1 MNKGLTYYD
10 ILGLK
15 DTDVSPE
22 EVKKARNELI
32 KYLHPDVTNSEY
44 TEEVVKIINE
54 AYEVLSDPKKKREYD
69 LHLKEEDEGH
79 IKLDSESFD
88 LLINLLKEINERE
101 HEIQKAKEQEIKFI
115 KHNLPK
121 SEYRVG
127 SEVHV
132 ESAKISKSLVSSDI
146 SASSYQSLKG
156 LAKSYESYRPRWI
169 FAFIFLTLICVYL
182 LVITVSHISFTNVFF
197 LIIFALI
204 DYSAFSHIKKK

>member
-1 MNKGLTYYD
+1 MNKRLTYYD

-15 DTDVSPE
+15 NTNLSPD

-32 KYLHPDVTNSEY
+32 RHLHPDVTNSEY
-44 TEEVVKIINE
+44 AEEVVKIINE

-69 LHLKEEDEGH
+69 LHLREEGD
-79 IKLDSESFD
+79 IKLNSESFD
-88 LLINLLKEINERE
+88 LLINLLKEINDRE
-101 HEIQKAKEQEIKFI
+101 QEIQEAKGQEIKFI

-132 ESAKISKSLVSSDI
+132 ESAKINKSPVSSDI

-156 LAKSYESYRPRWI
+156 LAKSYDSYRPRWI

-204 DYSAFSHIKKK
+204 DYYAFSHIKKK

>member
-15 DTDVSPE
+15 NTNVSPD

-32 KYLHPDVTNSEY
+32 KHLHPDMTNSEY
-44 TEEVVKIINE
+44 AEEVVKIINE
-54 AYEVLSDPKKKREYD
+54 AYEVLSDPEKKREYD
-69 LHLKEEDEGH
+69 LQLKEEEGN
-79 IKLDSESFD
+79 INLNSESFD

-101 HEIQKAKEQEIKFI
+101 QEIQEAKEQEIKFI

-127 SEVHV
+127 SEVYV
-132 ESAKISKSLVSSDI
+132 ENARISKSPVSSDI

-156 LAKSYESYRPRWI
+156 LDRSYGSYRPRWI
-169 FAFIFLTLICVYL
+169 FAFIFLTLICIYL
-182 LVITVSHISFTNVFF
+182 LVITALHISFINLFF

-204 DYSAFSHIKKK
+204 DYSVFSHIKKK

>member
-15 DTDVSPE
+15 NANVSPD

-32 KYLHPDVTNSEY
+32 RHLHPDVTNSEY
-44 TEEVVKIINE
+44 AEEVVKIINE

-69 LHLKEEDEGH
+69 LYLREEEGY
-79 IKLDSESFD
+79 IKLNSEPFD

-101 HEIQKAKEQEIKFI
+101 QEIQEAKEQEIKFI

-127 SEVHV
+127 PEIHV
-132 ESAKISKSLVSSDI
+132 ESARISKSSVSSGI

-156 LAKSYESYRPRWI
+156 LDRSYWI

-182 LVITVSHISFTNVFF
+182 LVITALHISFINLFF

-204 DYSAFSHIKKK
+204 DYFVFSHIKKK

>member
-1 MNKGLTYYD
+1 MKKGLTYYD

-15 DTDVSPE
+15 STNISPD

-32 KYLHPDVTNSEY
+32 RHLHPDVTNSEY
-44 TEEVVKIINE
+44 AEEVVKIINE

-69 LHLKEEDEGH
+69 LHLKEEDEGR

-88 LLINLLKEINERE
+88 LLINLLNEINERE
-101 HEIQKAKEQEIKFI
+101 QRIQEAREQEIKFI

-127 SEVHV
+127 SDIHV
-132 ESAKISKSLVSSDI
+132 ESATINKSKVSSDV
-146 SASSYQSLKG
+146 SASSYQSLEG
-156 LAKSYESYRPRWI
+156 LDRPYWI
-169 FAFIFLTLICVYL
+169 AAFIFLTLICVYL
-182 LVITVSHISFTNVFF
+182 LVITALRISFINIFF

-204 DYSAFSHIKKK
+204 DYYVFSHIKKK